1 MICVDSDCIIDF
13 LNGKEGAINII
24 GAYKEEIVTTELSA
38 FEVYFGIYQRKN
50 VNVNE
55 ERAAEDFFSSV
66 EVLPFDADCGKI
78 ASKILASL
86 FKEGNAIN
94 QNDAL
99 IASIMRKHKIDAIIT
114 RNEKH
119 FSKVKGVRIISY

>member
-13 LNGKEGAINII
+13 LKGKEAAVKAI
-24 GAYKEEIVTTELSA
+24 GLYKDEIVTTELSA
-38 FEVYFGIYQRKN
+38 FEVYFGIYQRKS
-50 VNVNE
+50 VSADE
-55 ERAAEDFFSSV
+55 ERAAGDFFSSV
-66 EVLPFDADCGKI
+66 EVLPFDTDCGKT

-94 QNDAL
+94 QNDVL
-99 IASIMRKHKIDAIIT
+99 IVSIMLKHEVGAIIT

-119 FSKVKGVRIISY
+119 FSKVRSIRVVSY